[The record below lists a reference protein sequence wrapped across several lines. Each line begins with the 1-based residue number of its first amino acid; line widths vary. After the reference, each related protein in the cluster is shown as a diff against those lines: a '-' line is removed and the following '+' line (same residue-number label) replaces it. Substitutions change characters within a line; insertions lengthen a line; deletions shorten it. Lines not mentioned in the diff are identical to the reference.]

1 MERNE
6 LELQP
11 LSMFTITANLM
22 THVKIA
28 IENKYGK
35 DGVSLFNEGVE
46 AFREEQKELIMIDDV
61 NTEKE
66 SEALFDSNT
75 ILQEEKVESIYKKFA
90 EAQLALRIE
99 KTISIYG
106 LMAKVFA
113 HVSKRLV
120 DTYGEQGED
129 VIRQGVEAFGVE
141 RGKGIAARA
150 ASQGKPNT
158 MENYLTY
165 YDMGRSDLFE
175 YETVYHPTEI
185 EQTFTT
191 CAFGGQWKEDGMGK
205 YGILYCQMIDPSIAK
220 GYNPN
225 FEVVHDEYVLR
236 EGQCHFLFQMKE
248 TNGEDQTS

>member
-1 MERNE
+1 MEKNE
-6 LELQP
+6 LDIQP
-11 LSMFTITANLM
+11 LSMFTITAKLM
-22 THVKIA
+22 THVKNA
-28 IENKYGK
+28 IENEYGE
-35 DGVSLFNEGVE
+35 DGVSLFNQGVE
-46 AFREEQKELIMIDDV
+46 AFREEQKELLKIDDTS
-61 NTEKE
+61 TEVE
-66 SEALFDSNT
+66 EVLFDSTT
-75 ILQEEKVESIYKKFA
+75 ILQEEKVEVIYKKFV
-90 EAQLALRIE
+90 EAQLARRIE
-99 KTISIYG
+99 QTVSIYG

-113 HVSKRLV
+113 HVSKQLV
-120 DTYGEQGED
+120 NTYGEQGED
-129 VIRQGVEAFGVE
+129 VIRKGVETFGVE

-150 ASQGKPNT
+150 ALQGKPNT
-158 MENYLTY
+158 MEHYLTH

-225 FEVVHDEYVLR
+225 FEVVHDEYVLK

-248 TNGEDQTS
+248 TNGEDQ